1 MKPRIWPFAAVFVL
15 IALGWTFL
23 VMTRH
28 YQVWAATGQ
37 EMPGMVGSIR
47 NGVLVALGVIAMAF
61 AARYVWL
68 HRAPAE
74 SASVVAN
81 SVSAAP
87 EMPAAVVHGNNGTPT
102 LLAQF
107 GEKFA
112 LEVRGLGLVTGSET
126 NEEIWNAIGTK
137 ADNHSTYMSQN
148 PDDYPAN
155 DDARMTELGLSTRI
169 SFKFGARNS
178 VEYWP
183 VPVFIWEPPKA
194 QRADRPGAELSGL
207 RQEAGLGVTLLL
219 WQEDANTDDGASIIE
234 KLFAFFDAHPD
245 VPEAVVVTFDGAATR
260 KLNQTP
266 GYVDTFKQSNIPSM
280 PDSMV
285 SMLVSRS
292 DRVDRFIR
300 PYAVEQTQNVNKN
313 TTDYDITR
321 LWNYFW
327 QINHDSGP
335 DGFSAHYDAEERKA
349 GVDTPMSPG
358 FVTSMWWQTKLPE
371 FWKTISNK
379 GPGEFKPTPYIPVRW
394 TTWQVKQFDNAP
406 LLGYLHRPVDV
417 KLTDSHGKPFKTAQQ
432 AEALKVGWQ
441 QAIGTLPAGETPK
454 RIFYDTTGD
463 RTWVAPINQ
472 ALAQSGP
479 SSPSLDD
486 VKEGYDIGHRIGN
499 TGISSPLV
507 QIGLGLIAGYNE
519 GGASATI
526 NRRPNGTATIVMV
539 SPPTQKQ
546 PDLNPFR

>member
-1 MKPRIWPFAAVFVL
+1 
-15 IALGWTFL
+15 
-23 VMTRH
+23 
-28 YQVWAATGQ
+28 
-37 EMPGMVGSIR
+37 MVSSIR
-47 NGVLVALGVIAMAF
+47 NGVLVALGGIAAAF
-61 AARYVWL
+61 TASYFWL
-68 HRAPAE
+68 HSRSAEPPLATSTASSAQSTPAIL
-74 SASVVAN
+74 
-81 SVSAAP
+81 P
-87 EMPAAVVHGNNGTPT
+87 PGNNSSPA
-102 LLAQF
+102 LLAQS
-107 GEKFA
+107 GGKFV
-112 LEVRGLGLVTGSET
+112 LEVRGLGLVAGKET
-126 NEEIWNAIGTK
+126 NEEIWKAVEAK

-148 PDDYPAN
+148 PADYPAN
-155 DDARMTELGLSTRI
+155 EDERMTEVELSTRI
-169 SFKFGARNS
+169 SFKYGARHS

-207 RQEAGLGVTLLL
+207 RQEASLGVTLLL
-219 WQEDANTDDGASIIE
+219 WQEDANTDDGTSIVE

-245 VPEAVVVTFDGAATR
+245 VPEAVIVTFDGAATR

-292 DRVDRFIR
+292 DRVDRLIR
-300 PYAVEQTQNVNKN
+300 PYAVEQTEDVNKN
-313 TTDYDITR
+313 TTDYDVTR

-327 QINHDSGP
+327 KINHDSGP
-335 DGFSAHYDAEERKA
+335 DGFSAHYDAQERKA

-358 FVTSMWWQTKLPE
+358 FVTSAWWQTKLPA

-406 LLGYLHRPVDV
+406 LLGYLHRPIDV
-417 KLTDSHGKPFKTAQQ
+417 KLADAHGKPLKTAQQ
-432 AEALKVGWQ
+432 AQALKAGWQ
-441 QAIGTLPAGETPK
+441 QAVDTLPTGETPK

-463 RTWVAPINQ
+463 RAWVAPINQ

-479 SSPSLDD
+479 SAPSLDD
-486 VKEGYDIGHRIGN
+486 VKEGYDIGRRIGN

-507 QIGLGLIAGYNE
+507 QIGLGLIASYHE
-519 GGASATI
+519 GG
-526 NRRPNGTATIVMV
+526 
-539 SPPTQKQ
+539 
-546 PDLNPFR
+546 